1 MIAQPTTTPLGFTH
15 PDDVS
20 HILYAVRDI
29 RALAARADALSYPL
43 HARYL
48 ESAARFLRAGAAIW
62 LDNAAGGDE

>member
-1 MIAQPTTTPLGFTH
+1 MVTQTPTTSLGFTH

-20 HILYAVRDI
+20 HILYALRDLRMI
-29 RALAARADALSYPL
+29 ASRADALGYPL

-62 LDNAAGGDE
+62 LDNAAVGDE